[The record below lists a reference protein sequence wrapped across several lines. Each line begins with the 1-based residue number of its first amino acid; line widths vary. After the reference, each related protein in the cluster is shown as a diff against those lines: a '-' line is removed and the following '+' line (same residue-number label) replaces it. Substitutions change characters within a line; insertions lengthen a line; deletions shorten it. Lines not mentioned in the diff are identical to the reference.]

1 MIRRKAKTRSE
12 ESEHSETCSDESRTE
27 GGLDKDKHNLRRQK
41 TDLEISASQHNHED
55 GSRVECQICLSDFQ
69 VGDKICW
76 SNNPQ
81 CVHAFHIDCLEPWL
95 MKHNHCPLCRND
107 YLVPPSL
114 DAKVHEGETT
124 NHTRDVLH
132 AENSVTIRG
141 ILGDIILPLFQHSQ
155 STHSSALNSQLEGNS
170 TQPSLALTDNGVDE
184 APVQLETN
192 TESPPVDAHDNDDMD
207 CFDLESGESIQLA
220 Q

>member
-1 MIRRKAKTRSE
+1 
-12 ESEHSETCSDESRTE
+12 
-27 GGLDKDKHNLRRQK
+27 
-41 TDLEISASQHNHED
+41 
-55 GSRVECQICLSDFQ
+55 
-69 VGDKICW
+69 
-76 SNNPQ
+76 
-81 CVHAFHIDCLEPWL
+81 